1 MVVDALAAL
10 YINQVCMTK
19 NRARKHRPVI
29 HIMCIKIGES
39 ILLFY
44 QQIIVL
50 YRKDTISFMYVY
62 LIPFLY

>member
-1 MVVDALAAL
+1 MVVDSLAAL

-39 ILLFY
+39 ILLF
-44 QQIIVL
+44 
-50 YRKDTISFMYVY
+50 
-62 LIPFLY
+62 